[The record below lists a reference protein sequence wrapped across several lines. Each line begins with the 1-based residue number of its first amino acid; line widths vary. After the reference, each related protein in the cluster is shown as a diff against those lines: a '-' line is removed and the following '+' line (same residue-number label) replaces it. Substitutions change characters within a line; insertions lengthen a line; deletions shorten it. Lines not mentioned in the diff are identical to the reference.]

1 MISAILSTSSRSHT
15 RLVASVGR
23 NGPRLSADVI
33 SFKRSFSTNSAL
45 DTKVR
50 RAVDDYM
57 KLRKS
62 EAREFNSSIPIKPE
76 PGVIDGPS
84 LNLSSDPSES
94 FASMGLDGLD
104 EVELVLTIE
113 SKFGITLSDEDFHAI
128 HSVADAVRIIDKITN
143 NDAR

>member
-1 MISAILSTSSRSHT
+1 MIYAIFTKCLQSQTRT
-15 RLVASVGR
+15 ARLVAGSHSRIR
-23 NGPRLSADVI
+23 N
-33 SFKRSFSTNSAL
+33 FSTSVV
-45 DTKVR
+45 DRKIR
-50 RAVDDYM
+50 EAVDEYV

-62 EAREFNSSIPIKPE
+62 EAKEYNPSVPSDKVKMGAIDTSSTE
-76 PGVIDGPS
+76 TSSELPS
-84 LNLSSDPSES
+84 S

-128 HSVADAVRIIDKITN
+128 HSVSDAIRIIDKITN